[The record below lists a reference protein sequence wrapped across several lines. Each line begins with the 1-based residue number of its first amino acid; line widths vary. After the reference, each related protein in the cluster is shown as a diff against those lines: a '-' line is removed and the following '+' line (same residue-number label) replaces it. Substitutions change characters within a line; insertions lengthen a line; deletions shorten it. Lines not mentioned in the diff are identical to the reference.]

1 MKFQYDATVVLK
13 ETLTDS
19 AGGNSIFRAVKQWTH
34 QPMDNQTVQ
43 SCAPGYQ
50 LAIDCAVHSQSAIGW
65 SKLFRG
71 LVSFQWG
78 HVANIPDLSH
88 SRERRSQ
95 KSINHLAVVIRA
107 LQDYSL
113 AIWKSRNETLH
124 RMLSVV
130 VKLFSRHNS
139 TMRSPPCTISEI
151 HSLPSSK
158 AICISM
164 PLIECL
170 LCLFRQKQRWL

>member
-1 MKFQYDATVVLK
+1 
-13 ETLTDS
+13 
-19 AGGNSIFRAVKQWTH
+19 
-34 QPMDNQTVQ
+34 MDNQTVQ

-88 SRERRSQ
+88 SREQRSQ

-113 AIWKSRNETLH
+113 ALWKSRNETLH
-124 RMLSVV
+124 QNVERSQAILQAQLNHEITTMHDLRDT
-130 VKLFSRHNS
+130 FSPIIQS
-139 TMRSPPCTISEI
+139 
-151 HSLPSSK
+151 
-158 AICISM
+158 
-164 PLIECL
+164 
-170 LCLFRQKQRWL
+170 